1 MIGGLNSI
9 TVETPDIWHE
19 RILYNG
25 SCGNL
30 AVAADPVLRILWKF
44 GSGCGSCLAD
54 PVWNLATA
62 ERILSA
68 DPDGIWQ
75 LFSGS

>member
-1 MIGGLNSI
+1 M
-9 TVETPDIWHE
+9 
-19 RILYNG
+19 
-25 SCGNL
+25 
-30 AVAADPVLRILWKF
+30 AADPVLRILWKF

-68 DPDGIWQ
+68 DTDGICNSSADPEADPVGIWQ
-75 LFSGS
+75 CSIASAADPVSGFGSGR

>member
-1 MIGGLNSI
+1 M
-9 TVETPDIWHE
+9 T
-19 RILYNG
+19 
-25 SCGNL
+25 
-30 AVAADPVLRILWKF
+30 ADPVLRILWKF

-75 LFSGS
+75 CSIASAADPVSGFGSGR